1 MSQEAQ
7 VGIHGCRKTE
17 RAAYIILQ
25 IHHKSLV
32 IPHYPCNPPS
42 FSPFIKG
49 GLRGINRWITLAFL
63 FSFLVIFTTVT
74 NVKAGIYTY
83 EDENGTVHFTNVPTD
98 PQFRMIIPPEE
109 EKTEVISKKVQGDF
123 HRLIVEKSYK
133 YGLDPALVKAVIAV
147 ESDFNPKA
155 VSEKG
160 ARGLMQ
166 LMPMTARELG
176 VYNLFDPVDNVDGG
190 TRYLKYLLD
199 YFNWDIDL
207 ALAAYNAGIS
217 RVLTHSGIP
226 PIPETMRYV
235 SKVRSVYRKYIL
247 Q

>member
-1 MSQEAQ
+1 MYTTS
-7 VGIHGCRKTE
+7 
-17 RAAYIILQ
+17 Q
-25 IHHKSLV
+25 IHSNSLL
-32 IPHYPCNPPS
+32 ISIYPSNPHL
-42 FSPFIKG
+42 SPFIKG
-49 GLRGINRWITLAFL
+49 GLRGINRWIILAFL
-63 FSFLVIFTTVT
+63 FSFLGFITTVT
-74 NVKAGIYTY
+74 DVKAEIYTY

-98 PQFRMIIPPEE
+98 PQYRMIIPPK
-109 EKTEVISKKVQGDF
+109 EKKGLSGLNGRIQGDF
-123 HRLIVEKSYK
+123 NKLIIEKSYK

-166 LMPMTARELG
+166 LMPVTARELG
-176 VYNLFDPVDNVDGG
+176 VYNSFDPVDNVDGG
-190 TRYLKYLLD
+190 IRYLRYLLD

-235 SKVRSVYRKYIL
+235 SKVKSVYRKYIL

>member
-1 MSQEAQ
+1 MYTTS
-7 VGIHGCRKTE
+7 
-17 RAAYIILQ
+17 Q
-25 IHHKSLV
+25 IHSNSLL
-32 IPHYPCNPPS
+32 ISIYPSNPHL
-42 FSPFIKG
+42 SPFIKG
-49 GLRGINRWITLAFL
+49 GLRGINRWIILAFL
-63 FSFLVIFTTVT
+63 FSFLGFITTVT
-74 NVKAGIYTY
+74 DVKAEIYTY

-98 PQFRMIIPPEE
+98 PQYRMIIPPK
-109 EKTEVISKKVQGDF
+109 EKKGLSGLNGRIQGDF
-123 HRLIVEKSYK
+123 NKLIIEKSYK

-166 LMPMTARELG
+166 LMPMTARGLG
-176 VYNLFDPVDNVDGG
+176 VYNSFDPVDNVDGG
-190 TRYLKYLLD
+190 IRYLRYLLD

-235 SKVRSVYRKYIL
+235 SKVKSVYRKYIL